1 MNNNYLKDQGLDK
14 LINNDK
20 TNNSNRIKPK
30 YDDLIRLHKLILK
43 RKPKIILEFGVGW
56 STIVIADAINK
67 TKENSI
73 LYSVDASKEW
83 LKRTKKLIPKK
94 LKKFIIFHQ
103 SDVHIDIINGQLC
116 SLYDN
121 LPDIVPDFIYLD
133 GPDPKDIQGNIN
145 GLSFNCSRRTVMSGD
160 IILMESTLLPDSF
173 ILVDGRTNNSR
184 FLNRMFLRK
193 WKMRWDRIGDIT
205 TFELIEDPLK

>member
-103 SDVHIDIINGQLC
+103 SDVHIDIINGQI
-116 SLYDN
+116 
-121 LPDIVPDFIYLD
+121 P
-133 GPDPKDIQGNIN
+133 
-145 GLSFNCSRRTVMSGD
+145 
-160 IILMESTLLPDSF
+160 
-173 ILVDGRTNNSR
+173 
-184 FLNRMFLRK
+184 
-193 WKMRWDRIGDIT
+193 
-205 TFELIEDPLK
+205 